1 MKYTTTI
8 LLFFFCSYTYSQVDK
23 ETAFK
28 NAVEDILNAYNK
40 KNATAFNKFVSKKEG
55 IYFLVKNGVY
65 EFWNKRKQIQ
75 FKINNDSSYLPYPY
89 SSMLYEQKLP
99 TNYSITYSAY
109 PNFNCNSTKNKVGL
123 FIDTSYKTN
132 SFSNL
137 IKKYIKYN
145 DIGLEK
151 NDLKKD
157 LHKVKILESTS
168 RKILIMS
175 NKKTKWSENF
185 IFYLTYINQ
194 KWYITVID
202 FASVDCSA

>member
-1 MKYTTTI
+1 MKYTITI
-8 LLFFFCSYTYSQVDK
+8 LFLFFSSFTYSQVDK

-28 NAVEDILNAYNK
+28 KAVEDITNAYNK
-40 KNATAFNKFVSKKEG
+40 KNALAFNKFVGKKEG

-75 FKINNDSSYLPYPY
+75 FKISNDSPYLPYPY
-89 SSMLYEQKLP
+89 SSMLCEQKLP
-99 TNYSITYSAY
+99 VNYSIKYSAY
-109 PNFNCNSTKNKVGL
+109 PDFNCNSTKNKVGL

-151 NDLKKD
+151 DDLKKE
-157 LHKVKILESTS
+157 LYKVRILESTS
-168 RKILIMS
+168 RKILIIS

-202 FASVDCSA
+202 FATFDCSA